1 MNRLLRRRIAL
12 SCAALALAISPIAA
26 QTINQNIGGGIGFTF
41 DGGISGSG
49 GGGVAPVAGAL
60 LLEDNVS
67 FLLLEDGSSHL
78 CLEGGC

>member
-1 MNRLLRRRIAL
+1 MNRLIWRRIAL
-12 SCAALALAISPIAA
+12 ACVAFAVAVTPIAA

-49 GGGVAPVAGAL
+49 GAATPPVTGAL

-67 FLLLEDGSSHL
+67 ILLLEDGTSHL